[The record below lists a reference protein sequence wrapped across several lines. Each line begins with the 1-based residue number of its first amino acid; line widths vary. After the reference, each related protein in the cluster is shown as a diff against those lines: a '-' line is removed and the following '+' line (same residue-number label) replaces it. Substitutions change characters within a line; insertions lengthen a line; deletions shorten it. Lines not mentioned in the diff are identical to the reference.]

1 MNKLAGTSNLQY
13 QFQRFGKEEF
23 ILVSIISRQYICIH
37 HWHERYS
44 LNLL

>member
-23 ILVSIISRQYICIH
+23 ILVSIISYVNIFVSIIGTKDI
-37 HWHERYS
+37 
-44 LNLL
+44 L